1 MDGNGGDHVDDL
13 FEALSDVHRR
23 KLLVD
28 LLEHNPQSVETISEA
43 SREVGGMSEGLK
55 EEYLA
60 GDAEIGGADKSHVR
74 LHHVHLPML
83 VEYGFVEWNR
93 ESNAV
98 VKGARFGAIRPVLE
112 LLEENH
118 EALPAGW
125 L

>member
-1 MDGNGGDHVDDL
+1 MKGDGKCHADDI

-28 LLEHNPQSVETISEA
+28 LLEHNPQTVETISEA

-55 EEYLA
+55 EEYLTS
-60 GDAEIGGADKSHVR
+60 DAEISGADKSHVR

-83 VEYGFVEWNR
+83 VEYGFVEWDR
-93 ESNAV
+93 EENAV
-98 VKGARFGAIRPVLE
+98 VKGARFDAIRPVLE
-112 LLEENH
+112 LLEDNR

>member
-1 MDGNGGDHVDDL
+1 MNGNGGDHADDV
-13 FEALSDVHRR
+13 FEALSDVQRR

-28 LLEHNPQSVETISEA
+28 LLEHNPQTVETISEA

-60 GDAEIGGADKSHVR
+60 SDAEISGADKSHVR
-74 LHHVHLPML
+74 LYHVHLPML
-83 VEYGFVEWNR
+83 VEYGFVEWDR
-93 ESNAV
+93 ESNTV
-98 VKGARFGAIRPVLE
+98 VKGARFDAIRPVLE

-118 EALPAGW
+118 ETLPAGW